1 MGKRA
6 HGQEQAVAELMIEH
20 NPNPNVPK
28 PWHWSSPIGN
38 GMEVSGF
45 AETKRAARLAMFAA
59 LGVRKRTGDEQ
70 VRYLRLLGIGPSLLD
85 EWRAHAAAHAP
96 LEQPKP

>member
-1 MGKRA
+1 
-6 HGQEQAVAELMIEH
+6 MIEH

-28 PWHWSSPIGN
+28 PWRWRAPISN
-38 GMEVSGF
+38 GLEVSGF

-70 VRYLRLLGIGPSLLD
+70 ARYLRSLGI
-85 EWRAHAAAHAP
+85 E
-96 LEQPKP
+96 